1 MPANPTRNKKVLY
14 ILISVVLVALL
25 GFAIFKLTRPATPAP
40 EVTQAA
46 TEQVELPV
54 QETEESPPTAEPTH
68 TMEMPTQEAEAQ
80 PTEDSMDGMDMSGA
94 EPLPNTVLDP
104 LSIPKYMTPLVIP
117 PVMPSEGQSDWNGEG
132 ELASEYWI
140 AARQFEQQVLPEGFP
155 MTTVWGY
162 GRYGDPL
169 PGSGEPTT
177 FNYPAFTVDLQSNEL
192 VRVVWVNQL
201 VDDPESASPNFLPSL
216 SPIDQTI
223 HWASPM
229 GADSMDSH
237 GSDPTPYSGPVPII
251 THVHGAHVPAIS
263 DGFPEAWYMPA
274 AGNIPEGFATQG
286 PSYDSVHE
294 APEGAAV
301 FEYPN
306 DQRAMTLWYHDH
318 TLGITRNNVYAGLA
332 GFWLIHDE
340 TEAALNLPGPYPQA
354 GDPADTSYYD
364 IPIVIQD
371 RTFNQDGSLFY
382 PDSRASFDGFAGP
395 FVPETDVAP
404 IWNPEFFGNTIV
416 VNGDT
421 WPYLE
426 VEPRLYRLRFLNGA
440 NSRFMLLQFDQALS
454 FNMIGNEGGFLP
466 DQPLVLDQLLL
477 APAERADVIVD
488 FSNFQP
494 GDEIILLNLGP
505 DSPFGSLP
513 VEAEEQA
520 NPETT
525 GQVMQFR
532 VVELTDRGN
541 PGEIPAELPAIE
553 ALTTSLPP
561 RDLTLNEVMYM
572 PADVPA
578 EALLGTGAQ
587 GPLEWSA
594 EITETPTVG
603 DTEIWRIINLT
614 ADAHPIHLHLVHF
627 QVLDRTP
634 FDLEEYAEAQQEYL
648 EEGSQGEPPDPYD
661 YATGA
666 AIPAEAW
673 EAGWKET
680 VIASPD
686 MITRVIATFDME
698 GLYVWHCHI
707 LEHEDNEMMRPFLV
721 LPR

>member
-1 MPANPTRNKKVLY
+1 MSTYSASNKKWLY
-14 ILISVVLVALL
+14 ILLSIVAVALL
-25 GFAIFKLTRPATPAP
+25 GYAIFQLTRLASSAP
-40 EVTQAA
+40 EVTQVA
-46 TEQVELPV
+46 TQVL
-54 QETEESPPTAEPTH
+54 ETEEQEVESESESEAHPTE
-68 TMEMPTQEAEAQ
+68 TMEMHETEAA
-80 PTEDSMDGMDMSGA
+80 PTEEAMDGMDMSGA
-94 EPLPNTVLDP
+94 LPPPATVLDP
-104 LSIPKYMTPLVIP
+104 LSIPKYVTPLVIP

-132 ELASEYWI
+132 ELATEYWI
-140 AARQFEQQVLPEGFP
+140 AARQFQQQVLPEGFP
-155 MTTVWGY
+155 LTTVWGY

-177 FNYPAFTVDLQSNEL
+177 FNYPAFTVDVQSNEL

-216 SPIDQTI
+216 TPIDQTI
-223 HWASPM
+223 HWAAPM
-229 GADSMDSH
+229 GMDPMEGHGADT
-237 GSDPTPYSGPVPII
+237 TPYLGPIPIV

-263 DGFPEAWYMPA
+263 DGFPEAWYLPA
-274 AGNIPEGFATQG
+274 AGNIPEGFTAQG
-286 PSYDSVHE
+286 PSYASVHE
-294 APEGAAV
+294 APAGSAV

-306 DQRAMTLWYHDH
+306 TQRAMTIWYHDH

-340 TEAALNLPGPYPQA
+340 IEASLNLPGPYPQA
-354 GDPADTSYYD
+354 GDAAGTAYYD

-371 RTFNQDGSLFY
+371 RTFNQDGSLWY
-382 PDSRASFDGFAGP
+382 PDSREFFDGYPGP
-395 FVPETDVAP
+395 YKPGTDVSP

-421 WPYLE
+421 WPYFE

-466 DQPLVLDQLLL
+466 GQPLVLDQLLL

-488 FSNFQP
+488 FSQFQP
-494 GDEIILLNLGP
+494 GDQITLLNLGP
-505 DSPFGSLP
+505 DSPFGTLP
-513 VEAEEQA
+513 VDPADQA

-532 VVELTDRGN
+532 VVELTDQGN
-541 PGEIPAELPAIE
+541 PGEIPAVLPAVE
-553 ALTTSLPP
+553 ALTTTLPP
-561 RDLTLNEVMYM
+561 RDLTLNEEMNVE
-572 PADVPA
+572 ADVPV
-578 EALLGTGAQ
+578 EALLGTAAQ
-587 GPLEWSA
+587 GALEWSA

-634 FDLEEYAEAQQEYL
+634 FDKEAYMEAQEEYL
-648 EEGSQGEPPDPYD
+648 EEGGELPDPFD
-661 YATGA
+661 FATGDP
-666 AIPAEAW
+666 IPAETW
-673 EAGWKET
+673 ETGWKET

-686 MITRVIATFDME
+686 MITRIIANFDME

>member
-1 MPANPTRNKKVLY
+1 MSTNSTSNKKILY
-14 ILISVVLVALL
+14 ILLSVVFVALL
-25 GFAIFKLTRPATPAP
+25 GFAIFRLTRPAAPSP
-40 EVTQAA
+40 EVTETS
-46 TEQVELPV
+46 TEQVILPAE
-54 QETEESPPTAEPTH
+54 ETETVATSEPVP
-68 TMEMPTQEAEAQ
+68 TMEMPTEQAVAQ
-80 PTEDSMDGMDMSGA
+80 PTESDHDGMDMSGA
-94 EPLPNTVLDP
+94 APLPKTVLDP
-104 LSIPKYMTPLVIP
+104 LSIPKYVTSLVIP
-117 PVMPSEGQSDWNGEG
+117 PAMPSEGQSDWNGEG
-132 ELASEYWI
+132 ELATEYWI

-177 FNYPAFTVDLQSNEL
+177 FNYPAFTVDVQSNDL

-201 VDDPESASPNFLPSL
+201 VDDPDSASPNFLPSL
-216 SPIDQTI
+216 TPIDQTI

-229 GADSMDSH
+229 GMDPMEGHGADT
-237 GSDPTPYSGPVPII
+237 TPYLGPIPLVP
-251 THVHGAHVPAIS
+251 HVHGAHVPAIS
-263 DGFPEAWYMPA
+263 DGFPEAWFLPA
-274 AGNIPEGFATQG
+274 AGNIPEGLATQG
-286 PSYDSVHE
+286 PYYDSVHE
-294 APEGAAV
+294 APAGAAV

-306 DQRAMTLWYHDH
+306 TQRAMTIWYHDH

-340 TEAALNLPGPYPQA
+340 TEAALNLPGPYPKA
-354 GDPADTSYYD
+354 GDTAGTAYYD

-371 RTFNQDGSLFY
+371 RTFSEDGSLWY
-382 PDSRASFDGFAGP
+382 PDSREYFDGYSGP
-395 FVPETDVAP
+395 YKPDTDVAP
-404 IWNPEFFGNTIV
+404 IWNPEFFGNTIL
-416 VNGDT
+416 VNGNT

-440 NSRFMLLQFDQALS
+440 NSRFMLLQFDQQLA

-466 DQPLVLDQLLL
+466 GQPLVLDQLLL

-488 FSNFQP
+488 FSQFQP
-494 GDEIILLNLGP
+494 GDEITLLNLGP
-505 DSPFGSLP
+505 DSPFGTLP
-513 VEAEEQA
+513 VDPADQA

-532 VVELTDRGN
+532 VVELTDQGN
-541 PGEIPAELPAIE
+541 PGEIPAELPAVDP
-553 ALTTSLPP
+553 LTTTLPA
-561 RDLTLNEVMYM
+561 RDLTLNEEMNVE
-572 PADVPA
+572 ADVPI
-578 EALLGTGAQ
+578 EALLGTAAEGA
-587 GPLEWSA
+587 LEWSA

-634 FDLEEYAEAQQEYL
+634 FDKDEYMEAQDEYL
-648 EEGSQGEPPDPYD
+648 EEGGIGEPPDPYD
-661 YATGA
+661 FATGDP
-666 AIPAEAW
+666 IPAEAW

-686 MITRVIATFDME
+686 MITRIIANFDME

-707 LEHEDNEMMRPFLV
+707 LEHEDNEMMRPFQV

>member
-1 MPANPTRNKKVLY
+1 M
-14 ILISVVLVALL
+14 
-25 GFAIFKLTRPATPAP
+25 
-40 EVTQAA
+40 EVA
-46 TEQVELPV
+46 TE
-54 QETEESPPTAEPTH
+54 
-68 TMEMPTQEAEAQ
+68 EAQTQ
-80 PTEDSMDGMDMSGA
+80 PTEDSMGGMDMSGA
-94 EPLPNTVLDP
+94 EPLPVTVLDP

-117 PVMPSEGQSDWNGEG
+117 PAMPSEGQSDWNGEG
-132 ELASEYWI
+132 ELATEYRI

-162 GRYGDPL
+162 GHYGDPL

-177 FNYPAFTVDLQSNEL
+177 FNYPAFTVDVQSNEL
-192 VRVVWVNQL
+192 VRVVWYNQL

-216 SPIDQTI
+216 TPIDQTI
-223 HWASPM
+223 HWANPM
-229 GADSMDSH
+229 GMGAMEEHGADT
-237 GSDPTPYSGPVPII
+237 TPYLGPVPII

-263 DGFPEAWYMPA
+263 DGFPEAWYLPA
-274 AGNIPEGFATQG
+274 AGNIPEGFATRG
-286 PSYDSVHE
+286 PTYDSVHE

-306 DQRAMTLWYHDH
+306 TQRAMTIWYHDH
-318 TLGITRNNVYAGLA
+318 SLGMTRNNVYAGLA
-332 GFWLIHDE
+332 GFWMIHDE
-340 TEAALNLPGPYPQA
+340 IEASLNLPGPYPQA
-354 GDPADTSYYD
+354 GDAAGTTYYD

-371 RTFNQDGSLFY
+371 RTFSQDGSLWY
-382 PDSRASFDGFAGP
+382 PDSREFFDGYPGP
-395 FVPETDVAP
+395 YKPDTDVAP

-440 NSRFMLLQFDQALS
+440 NSRFMLLKFDQALS

-466 DQPLVLDQLLL
+466 GQPLVLDQLLL

-488 FSNFQP
+488 FSQFQP
-494 GDEIILLNLGP
+494 GDEITLLNLGP

-513 VEAEEQA
+513 VEPEDQA

-532 VVELTDRGN
+532 VVELTDQGN
-541 PGEIPAELPAIE
+541 PGEIPAELPAVE

-561 RDLTLNEVMYM
+561 RDLTLNEVMNEE
-572 PADVPA
+572 ADVPV
-578 EALLGTGAQ
+578 EAMLGTAAQ
-587 GPLEWSA
+587 GALEFSD

-634 FDLEEYAEAQQEYL
+634 FDKEAYMEAQDEYL
-648 EEGSQGEPPDPYD
+648 DEGGELPDPFDFATGEP
-661 YATGA
+661 
-666 AIPAEAW
+666 IPAEAW

-686 MITRVIATFDME
+686 MITRLIANFDME

-707 LEHEDNEMMRPFLV
+707 LEHEDNDMMRPFLV